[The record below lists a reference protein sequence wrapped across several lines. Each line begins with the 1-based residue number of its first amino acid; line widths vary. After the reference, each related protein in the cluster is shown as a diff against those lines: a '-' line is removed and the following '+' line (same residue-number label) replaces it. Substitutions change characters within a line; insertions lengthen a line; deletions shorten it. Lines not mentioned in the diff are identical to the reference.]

1 MSDLTTFVN
10 SLSRPR
16 LLLRAARHGLTD
28 YNRSRV
34 LKRLMRTQSLPS
46 PTGAVTSLLT
56 VEASLES
63 ARREGDAAY
72 SVARHVEVMI
82 ALLAETRLLAGPKV
96 VG

>member
-16 LLLRAARHGLTD
+16 LLLRAARHGLAD

-34 LKRLMRTQSLPS
+34 LKRLMRTQNLPS
-46 PTGAVTSLLT
+46 PTGAVTSLLR
-56 VEASLES
+56 VEASLEN
-63 ARREGDAAY
+63 ARRDGDAAY
-72 SVARHVEVMI
+72 SVTRHVEVMI
-82 ALLAETRLLAGPKV
+82 ALLAETRLLAGPKA